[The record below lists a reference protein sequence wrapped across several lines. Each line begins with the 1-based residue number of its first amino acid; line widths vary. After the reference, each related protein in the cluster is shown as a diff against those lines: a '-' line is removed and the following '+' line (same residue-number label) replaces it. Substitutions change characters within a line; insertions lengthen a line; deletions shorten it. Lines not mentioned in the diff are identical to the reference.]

1 MALAVTA
8 SQSFGLRGRGG
19 RIYSL
24 CLYLRKADFE
34 GHIETA
40 RMFAASQC
48 RSFYVILMCE
58 PWKHSTLSVTK
69 IWLSDIRF
77 QSGVFLLKL

>member
-1 MALAVTA
+1 MW
-8 SQSFGLRGRGG
+8 SFGLRGRGG

-24 CLYLRKADFE
+24 YLYLRKADFE

-40 RMFAASQC
+40 GMFAASQC
-48 RSFYVILMCE
+48 RSFYVILICE

-77 QSGVFLLKL
+77 